1 MNQPLF
7 RKKSVD
13 KVSSPEQLNEYIR
26 VANPGVWMVL
36 AAIVILLAN
45 DGCGY
50 ASDGRRIVDM
60 GSRYHTS
67 FECKNG

>member
-1 MNQPLF
+1 MNQQLF

-36 AAIVILLAN
+36 AAIVILLAGG
-45 DGCGY
+45 GCGY

-60 GSRYHTS
+60 GGRCHTS

>member
-1 MNQPLF
+1 MNEQLF

-36 AAIVILLAN
+36 AAIVILLAGG
-45 DGCGY
+45 GCSY

-60 GSRYHTS
+60 GGRCHTS

>member
-1 MNQPLF
+1 MNSQLF

-36 AAIVILLAN
+36 AAIVILLA
-45 DGCGY
+45 GVVVWGF
-50 ASDGRRIVDM
+50 I
-60 GSRYHTS
+60 
-67 FECKNG
+67 